1 MKKFFFWTFS
11 LFVFFVLIFTKETNL
26 PLKNNQVSAQTTQT
40 SWYMAGAN
48 PQRTSWVSEEVRGQL
63 KPVWYKTIEPYIPR
77 KVQIITADNTLYI
90 STSKGLYALDANT
103 GNEKWVYA
111 TEMPLGH
118 SPTYVNGVLYVGG
131 FDHKIHAI
139 NASSGQLL
147 WAYEA
152 TGDNNTPGA
161 GFQTNPLVVN
171 NIIYAG
177 NRDGYM
183 YAIYSNDHPQK
194 GQLAWKYKTNGPILF
209 SPAYKDAFDNKI
221 YFVSNDAYAY
231 ALNAQTGTLAWKST
245 KLPGGGFH
253 SFWPVIYQNQIH
265 IVSSHNYRFGMLP
278 SSNNGGIFDL
288 QGLELQD
295 LYSGMSDGT
304 PIGSRNA
311 DGSMNASKILNYHE
325 NKPYRRTYLILDKN
339 TGQEITYDFNGNGK
353 PEYAP
358 FTWFGTHGVITR
370 NPPVVGNDNK
380 IYLSSHYSANP
391 FIAWGNAIG
400 WVPGSSSFTTPT
412 TRCLP
417 MDEGAAFSAGG
428 KIIYY
433 RNAYDR
439 VSGGFDYTIPN
450 PRSDVCSGELNSSR
464 EWLYFDYNLNTQL
477 PGVGDMYTNI
487 LGGVYRG
494 NYGSKNGSY
503 GEHGEQN
510 PPIPYQG
517 KLYINASNT
526 IVAFAPNFNGTPTH
540 QTMSTIK
547 NTFTP
552 ANNNLTLAQLKNM
565 LASEVQKILDAGHLR
580 AGYLPVG
587 LFENFSNDGYGE
599 YLTDYF
605 HHPSE
610 ILYVLSL
617 AYPHLST
624 QQQDLVK
631 TYLQSE
637 YTNYAPYSYTHIGFK
652 QGTSREAFQLP
663 DDIEADRVQ
672 NGPDKSSFHSF
683 SGWSFPPQM
692 FYHLWKYALITNNA
706 KSLFD
711 QNRSRLDTTPPDNTY
726 FGNYPYILNA
736 WIAGYRGYLE
746 LEKLAGYTTSISTS
760 IRFAEYNRLLNLR
773 KSNFTK
779 DVPSGQN
786 GDFWAL
792 NSARN
797 FMWLVPELADE
808 LNSNSTLSTNVAEAF
823 NEYNY
828 VSPYWFVSKFEAM
841 YYEGNTRHLFDPW
854 AL

>member
-1 MKKFFFWTFS
+1 
-11 LFVFFVLIFTKETNL
+11 
-26 PLKNNQVSAQTTQT
+26 
-40 SWYMAGAN
+40 
-48 PQRTSWVSEEVRGQL
+48 
-63 KPVWYKTIEPYIPR
+63 
-77 KVQIITADNTLYI
+77 
-90 STSKGLYALDANT
+90 
-103 GNEKWVYA
+103 
-111 TEMPLGH
+111 
-118 SPTYVNGVLYVGG
+118 
-131 FDHKIHAI
+131 
-139 NASSGQLL
+139 
-147 WAYEA
+147 
-152 TGDNNTPGA
+152 
-161 GFQTNPLVVN
+161 
-171 NIIYAG
+171 
-177 NRDGYM
+177 
-183 YAIYSNDHPQK
+183 
-194 GQLAWKYKTNGPILF
+194 
-209 SPAYKDAFDNKI
+209 
-221 YFVSNDAYAY
+221 
-231 ALNAQTGTLAWKST
+231 
-245 KLPGGGFH
+245 
-253 SFWPVIYQNQIH
+253 
-265 IVSSHNYRFGMLP
+265 
-278 SSNNGGIFDL
+278 
-288 QGLELQD
+288 
-295 LYSGMSDGT
+295 
-304 PIGSRNA
+304 
-311 DGSMNASKILNYHE
+311 
-325 NKPYRRTYLILDKN
+325 
-339 TGQEITYDFNGNGK
+339 
-353 PEYAP
+353 
-358 FTWFGTHGVITR
+358 
-370 NPPVVGNDNK
+370 
-380 IYLSSHYSANP
+380 
-391 FIAWGNAIG
+391 
-400 WVPGSSSFTTPT
+400 
-412 TRCLP
+412 
-417 MDEGAAFSAGG
+417 
-428 KIIYY
+428 
-433 RNAYDR
+433 
-439 VSGGFDYTIPN
+439 
-450 PRSDVCSGELNSSR
+450 
-464 EWLYFDYNLNTQL
+464 
-477 PGVGDMYTNI
+477 
-487 LGGVYRG
+487 
-494 NYGSKNGSY
+494 
-503 GEHGEQN
+503 
-510 PPIPYQG
+510 
-517 KLYINASNT
+517 
-526 IVAFAPNFNGTPTH
+526 
-540 QTMSTIK
+540 
-547 NTFTP
+547 
-552 ANNNLTLAQLKNM
+552 M

-854 AL
+854 ALFQTKAQFFKNSREELVKYLDVPAFERGDLFYIQNLVAAIEAPSDGSPTPTTGPTVTTGPTSTPTRTPTPTPVPPSPTPVHCTPLGDLNCSGRVDIFDLTILLGNFSSISYVTGDLNNNGRVDIFDLTILLGNFGG